1 MDTCTNT
8 QVSPPYHNENPESD
22 KYVNLSVHSSD
33 NDENH
38 SVSNRFKNNIQGR
51 KLSRSR
57 KFRYTK
63 KFSDYIE
70 STFKKAN
77 LNKEDEIVILTSLS
91 ERFGISNVDFKKTM
105 REETRGRKQ
114 LPLETRQA
122 IWEFWYNNSS
132 TSTITSRPAK
142 NRVDSI
148 PKLQQGLQYH
158 DGVKEVI
165 NKRNVEIFESPWM
178 IVQETVRQLHKEFT
192 ETTEIP
198 VSIGTF
204 LALRPFYIRSPKMQ
218 DIEMCVCKTHL
229 HARWAIEVL
238 LKLTRE
244 QNIPVN
250 FTNYKSFFQEVYS
263 SQCVMPDG
271 LGEYIR

>member
-8 QVSPPYHNENPESD
+8 QVPPPYHNENPESD
-22 KYVNLSVHSSD
+22 KYVTLSVHSSD
-33 NDENH
+33 NDETH
-38 SVSNRFKNNIQGR
+38 SVSNRFKNNIQER

-77 LNKEDEIVILTSLS
+77 LNKEDEIVILTSLFK
-91 ERFGISNVDFKKTM
+91 RFGISNVDLKKTM

-158 DGVKEVI
+158 DGVKKVI
-165 NKRNVEIFESPWM
+165 
-178 IVQETVRQLHKEFT
+178 QEKC
-192 ETTEIP
+192 
-198 VSIGTF
+198 GT
-204 LALRPFYIRSPKMQ
+204 I
-218 DIEMCVCKTHL
+218 
-229 HARWAIEVL
+229 
-238 LKLTRE
+238 
-244 QNIPVN
+244 
-250 FTNYKSFFQEVYS
+250 
-263 SQCVMPDG
+263 
-271 LGEYIR
+271 